1 MLFFLFLS
9 LIYKSDDMASDK
21 ICVEGL
27 LVREI
32 LQERGLKLKDLA
44 EQIDMKPESLTRALQ
59 GNPQYS
65 TLKKIADY
73 LNISVRDLFREE
85 KTEQVNSVQVKEMKS
100 CIFYNDEMFT
110 FNTRAELETFLK
122 ENK

>member
-1 MLFFLFLS
+1 
-9 LIYKSDDMASDK
+9 MAEH
-21 ICVEGL
+21 INVT
-27 LVREI
+27 
-32 LQERGLKLKDLA
+32 
-44 EQIDMKPESLTRALQ
+44 PESLSRALN

-100 CIFYNDEMFT
+100 CIFYNDEMYT
-110 FNTRAELETFLK
+110 FNTREELENFLK